1 VGRAPSPAGQGE
13 QSSPIKGV
21 NLPAG
26 ANEENQPHLKRVL
39 GRWDLVLLFV
49 VAVFNLNVVPSIAAN
64 GGVTVWL
71 WIIALLLFF
80 WPQGIAVIELAHRY
94 PGEGGVYLWAKEV
107 FGDFHGFLSG
117 WCYWTN
123 NMLYVPTVMLYFVG
137 VSVYVLG
144 PSHQALADNKVFAL
158 TTSTVLLAVLTWLN
172 IVGLGV
178 GKWINNLGAIGT
190 GVAAAVLMGLGVVLW
205 SRFGSTLTAEDFR
218 IPDDPRFVLNSF
230 GVICFGLVGL
240 ELASIM
246 GDEIR
251 DPARTLPGAVA
262 WGGIVSGAL
271 YVGVTLTLLV
281 AVGKKISV
289 LQGIVQAVSQ
299 MASQVGVAWIV
310 VPFALMLSLSIA
322 GIGSAWMGGSAR
334 IPFVAG
340 LDAYMPSW
348 LGRLHSRYATPYAA
362 LIVQGLVSLA
372 LVIFNFAAAG
382 GVQAAFQTML
392 SIAVVLQLVP
402 FIYMFAALL
411 KLSLSSATKTSMA
424 KGRYS
429 GSVLFLAGSS
439 GLITTVAAIVVAFF
453 PASQIR
459 SVLKYEL
466 SMFGLTLFFIAL
478 AAFFFFVYGRRKS
491 QNEVLAGASSAV
503 RSSAAR

>member
-1 VGRAPSPAGQGE
+1 MPSDHNPT
-13 QSSPIKGV
+13 S
-21 NLPAG
+21 
-26 ANEENQPHLKRVL
+26 LKRVL

-158 TTSTVLLAVLTWLN
+158 ATSTVLLAVLTWLN

-190 GVAAAVLMGLGVVLW
+190 GIAAAVLIGLGIVLW
-205 SRFGSTLTAEDFR
+205 QRFGTTLTSADFR
-218 IPDDPRFVLNSF
+218 VPADPRFVLNSF

-240 ELASIM
+240 ELASVM

-262 WGGIVSGAL
+262 WGGILSGAL
-271 YVGVTLTLLV
+271 YVGVTLTLLI
-281 AVGKKISV
+281 AVGRKVSV
-289 LQGIVQAVSQ
+289 LQGIVQAVSH
-299 MASQVGVAWIV
+299 MAAQVGVAWIV
-310 VPFALMLSLSIA
+310 IPFALMLSLSIA

-348 LGRLHSRYATPYAA
+348 LGRLHPRYATPYAA
-362 LIVQGLVSLA
+362 LIVQGLVSLI
-372 LVIFNFAAAG
+372 LVIINFAAAG

-411 KLSLSSATKTSMA
+411 KLSFKTERA
-424 KGRYS
+424 GHYS
-429 GSVLFLAGSS
+429 RPVLIMAGSS
-439 GLITTVAAIVVAFF
+439 GLITTVIAIVVAFF
-453 PASQIR
+453 PASQIT

-466 SMFGLTLFFIAL
+466 SMFGLTLFFLAL
-478 AAFFFFVYGRRKS
+478 AAFFFFVYGRKKVNNLIGVRTAALGRPV
-491 QNEVLAGASSAV
+491 EPSST
-503 RSSAAR
+503 S